1 MLFRSIVD
9 LFVLLLLVHCSYIV
23 LVMSC
28 ERHFFWVNI
37 HVCTYILHCTHTA
50 SLYVYIQDKAL
61 SINSANTLDCYVTMA
76 WWCVVLYYTVVY
88 GGVCGPSYIS
98 HVNVG
103 GDQGVL
109 CNLSS
114 LSLPTAGPSSNGL
127 TTSFYPTK

>member
-9 LFVLLLLVHCSYIV
+9 LFVLLLLLHCSYIV
-23 LVMSC
+23 FVMSC
-28 ERHFFWVNI
+28 ERHFLGVNI
-37 HVCTYILHCTHTA
+37 QHTCLYVHTA
-50 SLYVYIQDKAL
+50 LYPHSLYIQDKAL
-61 SINSANTLDCYVTMA
+61 SINSANTQDCYVTMA